1 MPCFFWT
8 SVAAILCDAWHFH
21 LLGRAEGGF
30 QRAMDDL
37 ESELEQAMDEEDE
50 AALHAEAMQGLEKKK
65 QDREAELEKVREE
78 ARLEERKRLQAELAA
93 REAAEQA
100 ERAKLEEARKREVQ
114 AREDLLRQEKLRE
127 QQEVDKLRQEKLRQ
141 EKLRQ
146 EKLRQEGEGR
156 AGPLPEAKVAKASAP
171 GSPTRAMSSQ
181 LDMSP
186 CSAELQKLR
195 QEESLLQQQI
205 QQVESAQV
213 DEKKR
218 KVLEQRAKNE
228 QLRQKL
234 AKLAPS
240 LTPASASASSGG
252 ESAKAPPTRLL

>member
-1 MPCFFWT
+1 M
-8 SVAAILCDAWHFH
+8 A
-21 LLGRAEGGF
+21 
-30 QRAMDDL
+30 DL

-50 AALHAEAMQGLEKKK
+50 AALHAEATQGLEEKK

-100 ERAKLEEARKREVQ
+100 ERAKLEEARKREAQV
-114 AREDLLRQEKLRE
+114 REDLLREEKLRE

-141 EKLRQ
+141 EKLHQEKLRQ
-146 EKLRQEGEGR
+146 EKLRQEGEVR
-156 AGPLPEAKVAKASAP
+156 AGPLPEAKVAKAGAP
-171 GSPTRAMSSQ
+171 GSPTRATSSR

-186 CSAELQKLR
+186 CSSELQKLR
-195 QEESLLQQQI
+195 EEENLLQQKI
-205 QQVESAQV
+205 QKVESAQV
-213 DEKKR
+213 DEQKR

-228 QLRQKL
+228 QLWQKL

-240 LTPASASASSGG
+240 LTPASASACSEG
-252 ESAKAPPTRLL
+252 ESAKVPPTPTVVKPTMPPPPPLR

>member
-8 SVAAILCDAWHFH
+8 SVAAILCDACHFH
-21 LLGRAEGGF
+21 VLGRAEGGF

-93 REAAEQA
+93 REA
-100 ERAKLEEARKREVQ
+100 ERAKREVQ

-127 QQEVDKLRQEKLRQ
+127 QQEVDKLRQEKLRQEKLRQ

-186 CSAELQKLR
+186 CSSELQKLR

-205 QQVESAQV
+205 QEAESAQV

-240 LTPASASASSGG
+240 LTRQ
-252 ESAKAPPTRLL
+252 APVPLVKVRARRRLQPRLL